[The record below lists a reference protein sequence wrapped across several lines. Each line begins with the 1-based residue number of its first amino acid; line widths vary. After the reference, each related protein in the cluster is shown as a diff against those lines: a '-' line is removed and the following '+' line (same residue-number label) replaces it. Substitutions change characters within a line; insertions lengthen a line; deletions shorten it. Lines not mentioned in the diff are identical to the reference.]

1 MLLAIPSLLTSDQVA
16 EVRRL
21 VDGGRWVDG
30 KATAGR
36 QSALAK
42 DNLQIA
48 ADCERGLEA
57 GRIVTR
63 ALSANGLFLSAAL
76 PRAMV
81 PPLFNRY
88 DGEHGHAFGN
98 HVDNAIRFLPDGA
111 GAIRTDLSATLFLSA
126 PEDYDGGELVIEDS
140 YGAHEVK
147 LAAGDMILYPS
158 SSLHRVEPV
167 TRGRRVASFFW
178 IESRV
183 REDSRRAI
191 LLDMDAAIRS
201 LAEALGDERA
211 EVVSLTGCYHNL
223 LREWASGG

>member
-1 MLLAIPSLLTSDQVA
+1 MLLAIPSLLSPGQVA

-21 VDGGRWVDG
+21 VDAGRWVDG
-30 KATAGR
+30 KATAGK
-36 QSALAK
+36 QSGLAK
-42 DNLQIA
+42 NNLQIA

-57 GRIVTR
+57 GRIVTA

-88 DGEHGHAFGN
+88 EGEQQHAFGN
-98 HVDNAIRFLPDGA
+98 HVDNAIRFLPDGS

-140 YGAHEVK
+140 YGAHQVK
-147 LAAGDMILYPS
+147 LAAGDLILYPS

-167 TRGRRVASFFW
+167 ARGSRVASFFW
-178 IESRV
+178 VESRV
-183 REDSRRAI
+183 RDDAQRTI

-201 LAEALGDERA
+201 LAEALGDDRA

-223 LREWASGG
+223 LRQWADG